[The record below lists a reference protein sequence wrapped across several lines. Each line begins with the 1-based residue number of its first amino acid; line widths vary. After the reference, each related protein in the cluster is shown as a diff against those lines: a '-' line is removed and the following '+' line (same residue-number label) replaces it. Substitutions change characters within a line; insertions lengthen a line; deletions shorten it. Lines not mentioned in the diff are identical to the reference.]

1 MKPALLIVL
10 LFAALDVTAS
20 GAKTISFLGDEP
32 YSITRF
38 DVTETGHLDV
48 QTSGGHILVVGTD
61 ERIARVE
68 MHVRKNGRNL
78 TKADTDLS
86 GYDIV
91 IEKQGRTLLVKAER
105 SARMVNI
112 WDGSSSTS
120 ISFTV
125 YVPRGFT
132 SNVRTS
138 GGRIGIRNMTADQ
151 VARTSGGSMTMENIR
166 GVLDARTSGGSI
178 TINEVYGK
186 LTASTSGGSILANGM
201 SGEIDLTTSGG
212 SILIDNAMGR
222 IHASTSGG
230 SISAKVSE
238 VSESL
243 RLSTS
248 GGSLNVTLPAS
259 QGFDIDARGSRVVS
273 EMTRFNGSNGRGRM
287 SGSVN
292 GGGIPIRL
300 TTSAGTVRI
309 EYE

>member
-1 MKPALLIVL
+1 
-10 LFAALDVTAS
+10 
-20 GAKTISFLGDEP
+20 
-32 YSITRF
+32 
-38 DVTETGHLDV
+38 
-48 QTSGGHILVVGTD
+48 
-61 ERIARVE
+61 
-68 MHVRKNGRNL
+68 
-78 TKADTDLS
+78 
-86 GYDIV
+86 
-91 IEKQGRTLLVKAER
+91 
-105 SARMVNI
+105 
-112 WDGSSSTS
+112 
-120 ISFTV
+120 
-125 YVPRGFT
+125 
-132 SNVRTS
+132 
-138 GGRIGIRNMTADQ
+138 
-151 VARTSGGSMTMENIR
+151 MENIR

-259 QGFDIDARGSRVVS
+259 QGFDIDARGTRVVS
-273 EMTRFNGSNGRGRM
+273 EMTRFNGSNGCGRM